1 MIKFYQLRWKYCDK
15 HWLLA
20 KLISQTHS
28 LGPLSC
34 IDIWMAMRFYQY
46 FWRRSFNYVVVRI
59 FKTPKNTINTYS
71 FPGLIQH
78 QHQKI
83 LLFKGWADLFVL
95 LQKKKKQASI
105 SDGNGVFSIF
115 YLTKIMKTKPRK
127 MRLELRVIG
136 NRMKGDLEMPQVFFF
151 FFKASFREAGRY
163 RGSQTSTSRCVCTS
177 ADLLHQI

>member
-34 IDIWMAMRFYQY
+34 IDIWMATLFYQY

-78 QHQKI
+78 QHQEI

-95 LQKKKKQASI
+95 LQKEKKKKQASV
-105 SDGNGVFSIF
+105 SDGDGVFSMF
-115 YLTKIMKTKPRK
+115 CLTKIMKTKPRK
-127 MRLELRVIG
+127 MRLKLRVIG
-136 NRMKGDLEMPQVFFF
+136 NRMRGIWKCHKSLFF
-151 FFKASFREAGRY
+151 
-163 RGSQTSTSRCVCTS
+163 
-177 ADLLHQI
+177 